1 MNNEP
6 WIVFFM
12 GFFLGV
18 SLFMVTL
25 LAFGVDTTLYKQ
37 GQIDAINGK
46 IMYELKQQPDGT
58 TAWERKQEK

>member
-1 MNNEP
+1 
-6 WIVFFM
+6 
-12 GFFLGV
+12 
-18 SLFMVTL
+18 MVTL